1 MKKYLIC
8 LAFTFLFSQTDVMS
22 VEMINVESGA
32 ILIDMSNLD
41 VDEKKDLFASLIIKT
56 NKFILH
62 SRNYSMEVQK
72 IILMHDDSV
81 KVELLDSW
89 WWNRPKK
96 PLFYNASSMESMPS
110 FNEPSHQKMIDL
122 NDIIAVQVLKKNSI
136 NVLTFPLLI
145 VVILMEL
152 LSL

>member
-41 VDEKKDLFASLIIKT
+41 VDEKKDLFASLRIKT

-72 IILMHDDSV
+72 IILMPRTQA
-81 KVELLDSW
+81 VEQSNFALHLSQLDYFRTS
-89 WWNRPKK
+89 
-96 PLFYNASSMESMPS
+96 
-110 FNEPSHQKMIDL
+110 
-122 NDIIAVQVLKKNSI
+122 
-136 NVLTFPLLI
+136 T
-145 VVILMEL
+145 IL
-152 LSL
+152 